1 MITKGNMLR
10 SFIKFSQ
17 LILSR
22 NDNNISQK
30 LILLTD
36 RTESEAHHFLYI
48 FLQNMIGTTL
58 GTERLN
64 TEILFSIKWS
74 HEVTP
79 LNTDILFK
87 RIQGG
92 VD

>member
-30 LILLTD
+30 LILLI
-36 RTESEAHHFLYI
+36 ESEAHHFLYI

-58 GTERLN
+58 GTKRLN